1 MIRVL
6 IADPD
11 PATRKALA
19 VLLEHRLGITS
30 LVEAGDI
37 ETLIQALA
45 DTPPDVI
52 LLDWRLHGSPAPDMC
67 RLLQRAYQHLQ
78 VVLLSLD
85 ADDAEAARAC
95 GAQFV
100 HKGASPDELIN
111 TLKPLLSEETA

>member
-19 VLLEHRLGITS
+19 VLLERKLGITC
-30 LVEAGDI
+30 LAEAGDI
-37 ETLIQALA
+37 ETLIEALA
-45 DTPPDVI
+45 DTPPDVL
-52 LLDWRLHGSPAPDMC
+52 LLDWRLHGSPAPAMC
-67 RLLQRAYQHLQ
+67 GLLQRAYPHLQ

-85 ADDAEAARAC
+85 ADNAETAKTC

-111 TLKPLLSEETA
+111 TLKPLLKEETA